1 MLNNIMLT
9 TKYKIIE
16 KLKGGSFG
24 IIYKGQNIRT
34 FEHVAIKVEPT
45 NILKKTLKN
54 EARIYQ
60 YLGKIDGFP
69 QLKWFG
75 TYESTNYLVMDLLG
89 ESLSEKLQY
98 YKVFCL
104 KTVLILGIQM
114 IKRIRTLHEK
124 CLLHRDIKTD
134 NFLFGFGQTN
144 KLYIIDFGIS
154 KRFNYNNTH
163 IAETKIHKL
172 IGSPSFVSLNV
183 HKGIEPSRRDDL
195 ESCVY
200 IIMNMLLGK
209 LDWFDKQDVNE
220 MALLKY
226 QVTSVIEIPSFIK
239 IMLYYVRGLEFT
251 ATPDYDYIILLM
263 VKVFNEHNYQN
274 DGQYEWNK

>member
-34 FEHVAIKVEPT
+34 FEYIAIKVEPN
-45 NILKKTLKN
+45 NISKKTLKN

-114 IKRIRTLHEK
+114 IKRIRSLHEK

-134 NFLFGFGQTN
+134 NFLFG
-144 KLYIIDFGIS
+144 
-154 KRFNYNNTH
+154 
-163 IAETKIHKL
+163 
-172 IGSPSFVSLNV
+172 
-183 HKGIEPSRRDDL
+183 
-195 ESCVY
+195 
-200 IIMNMLLGK
+200 
-209 LDWFDKQDVNE
+209 
-220 MALLKY
+220 
-226 QVTSVIEIPSFIK
+226 
-239 IMLYYVRGLEFT
+239 
-251 ATPDYDYIILLM
+251 
-263 VKVFNEHNYQN
+263 
-274 DGQYEWNK
+274 